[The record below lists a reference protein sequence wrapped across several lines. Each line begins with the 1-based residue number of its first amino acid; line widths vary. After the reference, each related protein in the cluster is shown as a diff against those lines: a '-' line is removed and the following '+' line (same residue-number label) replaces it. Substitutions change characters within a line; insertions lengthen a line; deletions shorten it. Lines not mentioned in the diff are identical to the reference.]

1 MRLNEAGQM
10 VHNIWN
16 DLPVRYPD
24 IETDEFVVMPNHVHG
39 IIVIVG
45 AGPCACP
52 GIHARPESCTAQP
65 QTGQPQGVAP
75 TTLSLPDTVHHF
87 KSFTT
92 AEYRN
97 GVRLQHWPPFN
108 SKLWQ
113 RNYYEHII
121 RSEDEMNR
129 IRTYII
135 ENPAKWAEDEDNP
148 ANMDKRVKSPDK
160 EERVRTFYEPVII
173 S

>member
-1 MRLNEAGQM
+1 
-10 VHNIWN
+10 
-16 DLPVRYPD
+16 LPARYPD
-24 IETDEFVVMPNHVHG
+24 IETDEFVVMPNHFHG
-39 IIVIVG
+39 IIVIRHDDCRGEVASPIAVSPIPKTKQRGDIPEGGETPPLRRRTLGQIVG
-45 AGPCACP
+45 YFKYQSAKQINHIRNTP
-52 GIHARPESCTAQP
+52 GVP
-65 QTGQPQGVAP
+65 V
-75 TTLSLPDTVHHF
+75 
-87 KSFTT
+87 
-92 AEYRN
+92 
-97 GVRLQHWPPFN
+97 
-108 SKLWQ
+108 WQ

-121 RSEDEMNR
+121 RSEEEMDR

>member
-1 MRLNEAGQM
+1 LGQ
-10 VHNIWN
+10 
-16 DLPVRYPD
+16 
-24 IETDEFVVMPNHVHG
+24 
-39 IIVIVG
+39 IVG
-45 AGPCACP
+45 YFKYQSAKQINHIRNTP
-52 GIHARPESCTAQP
+52 GVP
-65 QTGQPQGVAP
+65 V
-75 TTLSLPDTVHHF
+75 
-87 KSFTT
+87 
-92 AEYRN
+92 
-97 GVRLQHWPPFN
+97 
-108 SKLWQ
+108 WQ

-121 RSEDEMNR
+121 RSEEEMDR